1 MSGQGYSAE
10 LRLIE
15 KELKISNKKSNDL
28 RKRKKIVSEKL
39 YNYMCKYNLTA
50 VDGYSREKL
59 EPPAPKPEKK
69 TESQKRR
76 DAMELFEQ
84 VGIRNVD
91 QFYQEFARTQKSN
104 AQLAAQQ
111 SGASGQQGAGGS
123 STR

>member
-28 RKRKKIVSEKL
+28 RKRKKVVSEKL
-39 YNYMCKYNLTA
+39 YKYMCKYNLAT

-69 TESQKRR
+69 TEAQKRR

-91 QFYQEFARTQKSN
+91 QFYQEFSKTQKSN

-111 SGASGQQGAGGS
+111 SAASGQPQK
-123 STR
+123 